1 VRIDRLAGSEL
12 LLFALLALHTVDH
25 AVNQP
30 ARELPAGSGAIGI
43 LGLALVAAAIV
54 AALFHVRHAS
64 LIGFLAG
71 AGTLAGFAI
80 VHLPGF
86 GPLADPYTDFSA
98 NALSWILLFAPMA
111 AAAWVTWISAT
122 EMRDERGPQRP
133 LPPAKV

>member
-1 VRIDRLAGSEL
+1 MGIDRLARSEL

-30 ARELPAGSGAIGI
+30 ARELPAGSGVIGI
-43 LGLALVAAAIV
+43 LGFALVAAAIV

-80 VHLPGF
+80 VHLPGL
-86 GPLADPYTDFSA
+86 GPLADPYADFSA
-98 NALSWILLFAPMA
+98 NALSWVLLAAPMA
-111 AAAWVTWISAT
+111 AAVWVAYVAWDEARGERAARPAT
-122 EMRDERGPQRP
+122 
-133 LPPAKV
+133 

>member
-1 VRIDRLAGSEL
+1 MGIDRLARSEL

-30 ARELPAGSGAIGI
+30 ARELPAGSGVVGI
-43 LGLALVAAAIV
+43 LGFALVAAAIV
-54 AALFHVRHAS
+54 ASLFHMRQAV

-71 AGTLAGFAI
+71 AGTVAGFAI

-98 NALSWILLFAPMA
+98 NALSWGLLIAPMVA
-111 AAAWVTWISAT
+111 AGWVAYIAWDEARGERSPRAAT
-122 EMRDERGPQRP
+122 
-133 LPPAKV
+133 